1 MLPNKL
7 SLSIVPFLNSLK
19 FPGATNFLKK
29 NHMKVCIHASL
40 TGPSIVLNWY
50 YSINST
56 FLRNKYFLLVFGNS
70 KLHFG
75 PHFYM

>member
-50 YSINST
+50 YSINIT
-56 FLRNKYFLLVFGNS
+56 F
-70 KLHFG
+70 
-75 PHFYM
+75 

>member
-7 SLSIVPFLNSLK
+7 SLSIVHFLNSFK
-19 FPGATNFLKK
+19 CPGATNFLKKK

-50 YSINST
+50 YSINIT
-56 FLRNKYFLLVFGNS
+56 F
-70 KLHFG
+70 
-75 PHFYM
+75 

>member
-29 NHMKVCIHASL
+29 NYMKLCIHASIQASL
-40 TGPSIVLNWY
+40 TGPYIVLNWN
-50 YSINST
+50 YSVNIT
-56 FLRNKYFLLVFGNS
+56 F
-70 KLHFG
+70 
-75 PHFYM
+75 